1 MYKVILHKN
10 AAKYY
15 RNADKKLQSRINT
28 AIDTILENPRYHV
41 HIKKLEGE
49 LKDMYRYRLGNL
61 RILFYFFPSLARY
74 WKLNSYL
81 KALFLYNFPKKAQ
94 PNSSLP

>member
-1 MYKVILHKN
+1 MHKVILHKN

-15 RNADKKLQSRINT
+15 RNADKKLQGRINT

-61 RILFYFFPSLARY
+61 RILYEIHEDIKTIRIKAIEARGSAY
-74 WKLNSYL
+74 K
-81 KALFLYNFPKKAQ
+81 
-94 PNSSLP
+94 

>member
-15 RNADKKLQSRINT
+15 RNADKKLQGRINT
-28 AIDTILENPRYHV
+28 AIDIILENPRYHV

-61 RILFYFFPSLARY
+61 SILYEVHEDIKSIRIKAIEARGSVY
-74 WKLNSYL
+74 R
-81 KALFLYNFPKKAQ
+81 
-94 PNSSLP
+94 

>member
-15 RNADKKLQSRINT
+15 RNADKKLQGRINT
-28 AIDTILENPRYHV
+28 AVDIILENPRYHV

-49 LKDMYRYRLGNL
+49 LKDMDRYRLGNL
-61 RILFYFFPSLARY
+61 RILYEVHEDIKSIRIKAIEARGSVY
-74 WKLNSYL
+74 R
-81 KALFLYNFPKKAQ
+81 
-94 PNSSLP
+94 

>member
-15 RNADKKLQSRINT
+15 RNADKKLQGRINT
-28 AIDTILENPRYHV
+28 AVDIILENPRYHM

-61 RILFYFFPSLARY
+61 RILYEVHEDIKSIRIKTIEARGSVY
-74 WKLNSYL
+74 R
-81 KALFLYNFPKKAQ
+81 
-94 PNSSLP
+94 

>member
-15 RNADKKLQSRINT
+15 KHADKKLQDRIST
-28 AIDTILENPRYHV
+28 AVDTILQNPRYHV

-49 LKDMYRYRLGNL
+49 LKDLYRYRLGNL
-61 RILFYFFPSLARY
+61 RILYEIHEDMKTIRIKAIEARGSAY
-74 WKLNSYL
+74 K
-81 KALFLYNFPKKAQ
+81 
-94 PNSSLP
+94 

>member
-15 RNADKKLQSRINT
+15 RNADKKLKSRINT
-28 AIDTILENPRYHV
+28 AVDTILENPRYHV

-49 LKDMYRYRLGNL
+49 LRGMYRYRLGTL
-61 RILFYFFPSLARY
+61 RILYEIHEDIKTIRIKAIEARGSAY
-74 WKLNSYL
+74 K
-81 KALFLYNFPKKAQ
+81 
-94 PNSSLP
+94 

>member
-15 RNADKKLQSRINT
+15 KNSDKKLQGRVNT
-28 AIDTILENPRYHV
+28 AIDTILGNPRYHV

-49 LKDMYRYRLGNL
+49 LRDMYRYRLGNL
-61 RILFYFFPSLARY
+61 RILYEIHEDIKTIRVKTIEARGSAY
-74 WKLNSYL
+74 K
-81 KALFLYNFPKKAQ
+81 
-94 PNSSLP
+94 